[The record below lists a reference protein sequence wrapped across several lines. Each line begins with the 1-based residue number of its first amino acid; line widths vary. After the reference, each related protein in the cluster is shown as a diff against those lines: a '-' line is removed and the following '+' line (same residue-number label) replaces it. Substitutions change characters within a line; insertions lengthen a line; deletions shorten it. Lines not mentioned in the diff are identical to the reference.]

1 MNRILLLEDHER
13 LALLICKG
21 LVSAGIVADVFSR
34 IDHAL
39 VALQQVQYQ
48 ALVIDRGVPDGDGLS
63 LLRRLRAA
71 GNSIPCLVLTART
84 ALNDRVE
91 GLDAGAD
98 DYLAKPFAMEE
109 MVARV
114 RALLRR
120 PADARSLEPHCG
132 DLILRPADSLVCC
145 GDKSEVLAQAE
156 LQIMLLLVRKY
167 KESVRHS
174 ALEAAGWGFKDAVT
188 PNALDVALHRI
199 RRKLIMIG
207 SCLQIVNIRGVGYVL
222 QEKKSVK

>member
-13 LALLICKG
+13 LARLICEG
-21 LVSAGIVADVFSR
+21 LAPAGIVADVFSR
-34 IDHAL
+34 IEHAL
-39 VALQQVQYQ
+39 VALQQVPYQ

-63 LLRRLRAA
+63 LLRRLRDA
-71 GNSIPCLVLTART
+71 GNTIPCLVLTART

-120 PADARSLEPHCG
+120 PAEVRSLDPQCG
-132 DLILRPADSLVCC
+132 DLILRPSDSLMCC
-145 GDKSEVLAQAE
+145 NDNCETLAQAE
-156 LQIMLLLVRKY
+156 LQIMLLLVRRCN
-167 KESVRHS
+167 ESVRHG
-174 ALEAAGWGFKDAVT
+174 ALEAAGWGFSDAVT
-188 PNALDVALHRI
+188 PNALDVALHRL
-199 RRKLIMIG
+199 RRKLRAIG
-207 SCLQIVNIRGVGYVL
+207 SKQQIVNIRGVGYAL
-222 QEKKSVK
+222 RDNASFQ

>member
-13 LALLICKG
+13 LARLICEG
-21 LVSAGIVADVFSR
+21 LAQAGIVADVFSR
-34 IDHAL
+34 IDHAWL
-39 VALQQVQYQ
+39 ALQQVPYQ

-63 LLRRLRAA
+63 LLRRLREA
-71 GNSIPCLVLTART
+71 GNTIPCLVLTART

-120 PADARSLEPHCG
+120 PAAVRSLAPQCG
-132 DLILRPADSLVCC
+132 DLTLRPADSLMCC
-145 GDKSEVLAQAE
+145 NGKSEILAQAE
-156 LQIMLLLVRKY
+156 MQIMLLLVRRCN
-167 KESVRHS
+167 ESVRHS
-174 ALEAAGWGFKDAVT
+174 ALEAAGWGFSEAVT

-199 RRKLIMIG
+199 RRKLQAIG
-207 SCLQIVNIRGVGYVL
+207 SQQRIVNIRGIGYAL
-222 QEKKSVK
+222 RDDASFQ

>member
-13 LALLICKG
+13 LARLICEG
-21 LVSAGIVADVFSR
+21 LAPAGIVADVFSR
-34 IDHAL
+34 IEHAL
-39 VALQQVQYQ
+39 VALQQVPYQ

-63 LLRRLRAA
+63 LLRRLRDA
-71 GNSIPCLVLTART
+71 GNTIPCLVLTART

-120 PADARSLEPHCG
+120 PAEVRSLDPQCG
-132 DLILRPADSLVCC
+132 DLILRPSDSLMCC
-145 GDKSEVLAQAE
+145 NDNCETLAQAE
-156 LQIMLLLVRKY
+156 LQIMLLLVRRCN
-167 KESVRHS
+167 ESVRHS
-174 ALEAAGWGFKDAVT
+174 ALEAAGWGFSDAVT
-188 PNALDVALHRI
+188 PNALDVALHRL
-199 RRKLIMIG
+199 RRKLRAIG
-207 SCLQIVNIRGVGYVL
+207 SKQQIVNIRGVGYAL
-222 QEKKSVK
+222 RDNASFQ

>member
-1 MNRILLLEDHER
+1 MNRILLLEDHQR
-13 LALLICKG
+13 LARLICEG
-21 LVSAGIVADVFSR
+21 LAPAGIVADVFSR

-39 VALQQVQYQ
+39 IALKQIPYQ
-48 ALVIDRGVPDGDGLS
+48 AMVIDRGVPDGDGLS

-71 GNSIPCLVLTART
+71 NNTIPCLVLTART
-84 ALNDRVE
+84 ALHDRIE

-120 PADARSLEPHCG
+120 PVESRSLDPHCG
-132 DLILRPADSLVCC
+132 DLVLRPADSLICC
-145 GDKSEVLAQAE
+145 GDNSEILAQAE
-156 LQIMLLLVRKY
+156 MQIMLLLARKY

-174 ALEAAGWGFKDAVT
+174 ALEAAGWGFSDAVT

-199 RRKLIMIG
+199 RRKLLAIG
-207 SCLQIVNIRGVGYVL
+207 SQQRIVNIRGIGYAL
-222 QEKKSVK
+222 QASAPTE

>member
-13 LALLICKG
+13 LARLIGEG
-21 LVSAGIVADVFSR
+21 LAPAGIAADVFSR
-34 IDHAL
+34 IDHAWG
-39 VALQQVQYQ
+39 ALQQVPYQ

-63 LLRRLRAA
+63 LLRRLREA
-71 GNSIPCLVLTART
+71 GNTIPCLVLTART

-120 PADARSLEPHCG
+120 PAEVRSLEPRCG
-132 DLILRPADSLVCC
+132 DLTLRPADSLMCC
-145 GDKSEVLAQAE
+145 NGKSEILAQAE
-156 LQIMLLLVRKY
+156 LQIMLLLVRRCN
-167 KESVRHS
+167 EAVRHS
-174 ALEAAGWGFKDAVT
+174 ALEAAGWGFSEAVT
-188 PNALDVALHRI
+188 PKALDVVLHRL
-199 RRKLIMIG
+199 RRKLQAIG
-207 SCLQIVNIRGVGYVL
+207 SQQRIVNIRGIGYALRNDASL
-222 QEKKSVK
+222 Q